1 MSVAM
6 KSVRTD
12 RFGHNQYLTRKSIF
26 DSQIF
31 DGSATSPF
39 RGILRLVLL
48 ASFFYALNNFFV
60 PHITS
65 LISLHRTD
73 TSTRATSRLTGYSL
87 ELCLLRFL
95 SASSIGWCAICGR
108 IGNLKSV
115 SPYQGFD
122 QPLISPQWLW
132 VNESD
137 PMGWVRTRAILFLHS
152 VSASLL

>member
-1 MSVAM
+1 MSISSLKFFIKEAIVISDIKKENCCNKREPVHVKRKKKMSVAM

-60 PHITS
+60 PNIIS

-95 SASSIGWCAICGR
+95 SASSIG
-108 IGNLKSV
+108 
-115 SPYQGFD
+115 
-122 QPLISPQWLW
+122 
-132 VNESD
+132 
-137 PMGWVRTRAILFLHS
+137 
-152 VSASLL
+152 